1 MLAMLAPL
9 IARGVVDNTTRGR
22 IVLQLWGID
31 GGEPIELAMEGNCL
45 RDIAGCRVSFTN
57 LAAAAEQQEE
67 HPVLARLRAPL
78 PALTAGDMTL
88 SRRLPEEDNRRMTG
102 NALSLEFF
110 VGAEHRILI
119 ETAAFSYDIS
129 LPQWTMSWEEEN
141 AQQFLNMEALRAHVD
156 YNTEHFCGPALAEM
170 RESGFPPCIWD
181 TRLNHAEA
189 RMAIYASIRTK
200 YLYEKGGELSEAY
213 VMGRTDILS
222 RKAAE
227 DEAHL
232 PPEPGSERR
241 EWEILDFVEP
251 QYAKEVRRAM
261 RHPLF
266 YATSQL
272 TAIVQEQLLQ
282 QGKRGP
288 AEREA
293 AEHFINRYAALVS
306 QLLATILLTRQK
318 QYPQDLA
325 TRRLHHLSE
334 RLKNLTAPEA
344 DRFSA
349 DTLAL
354 IREASGALL
363 NKLETFAAGLN
374 HS

>member
-9 IARGVVDNTTRGR
+9 IARGVVDNTTPGS

-31 GGEPIELAMEGNCL
+31 GGEPIELSMAGNCL

-57 LAAAAEQQEE
+57 LAAAAEQTAE
-67 HPVLARLRAPL
+67 HPVLRRLREPL

-88 SRRLPEEDNRRMTG
+88 SRRLPEGDNRRMTA

-119 ETAAFSYDIS
+119 ETTAFSYDIS
-129 LPQWTMSWEEEN
+129 LPQWDMSWEEEN

-156 YNTEHFCGPALAEM
+156 YNTEHFCGPAVADM

-181 TRLNHAEA
+181 TRLNRAEA
-189 RMAIYASIRTK
+189 RMAIYASIHTK
-200 YLYEKGGELSEAY
+200 YRHERGGELSEAY

-232 PPEPGSERR
+232 PPEPAPERR
-241 EWEILDFVEP
+241 EWEILDFVDPE
-251 QYAKEVRRAM
+251 YAKDVRRAM
-261 RHPLF
+261 HHPLF
-266 YATSQL
+266 YATSRL
-272 TAIVQEQLLQ
+272 TGIVQNELLQ
-282 QGKRGP
+282 HGKQGPEAR
-288 AEREA
+288 AA
-293 AEHFINRYAALVS
+293 AENFINRYAALVS

-318 QYPQDLA
+318 EYPLDLA
-325 TRRLHHLSE
+325 TRRLHHLAE
-334 RLKNLTAPEA
+334 RLRHLTAPDEG
-344 DRFSA
+344 RLPA

-354 IREASGALL
+354 IREAADALPD
-363 NKLETFAAGLN
+363 KLDSFAAGLKQ
-374 HS
+374 S